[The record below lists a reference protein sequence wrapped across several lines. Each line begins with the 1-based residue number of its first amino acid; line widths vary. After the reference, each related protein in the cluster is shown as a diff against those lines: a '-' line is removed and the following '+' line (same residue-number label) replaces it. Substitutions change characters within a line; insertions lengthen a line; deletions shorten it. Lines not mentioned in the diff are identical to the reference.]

1 MTSYLYI
8 YFIFEKFTL
17 IFDIIKHEISFF
29 LIAHLMTDYI
39 IIETQML
46 SSRKQRKFH
55 NLFVY
60 LFTRIDNFSTIT
72 ILSLKMSKQY
82 FVITKTFE
90 SFIIKCLSF
99 ETSINPFKP
108 NFVFKQF
115 SRASA
120 RMIITITLYICIIYK
135 FLLV

>member
-1 MTSYLYI
+1 
-8 YFIFEKFTL
+8 
-17 IFDIIKHEISFF
+17 
-29 LIAHLMTDYI
+29 MTDYI

-46 SSRKQRKFH
+46 SSRMQRKFH

-72 ILSLKMSKQY
+72 ILFLKMSKQY

-99 ETSINPFKP
+99 ETHINPFKL
-108 NFVFKQF
+108 NFVFKQLNQ
-115 SRASA
+115 SSS
-120 RMIITITLYICIIYK
+120 
-135 FLLV
+135 